1 MKRNSNLYIFI
12 LFSLF
17 ILLVSNTI
25 NINYL
30 NKFKSKKTKKENNI
44 SSANLE
50 LSNLFFNSIKNNILS
65 ESNNLCN
72 VNYYTKALNFI
83 DYSSSILKQDED
95 IISLKKSINNKKSE
109 YLSSSSNPSMTTSAS
124 ILNGISIAT
133 INSLSIE
140 SLTPYLIHVD
150 IATQKTYIY
159 EGSKNKWN
167 LVKSF
172 LCSTGIKG
180 EDTPSGI
187 YTIKERGNWF
197 FSEKY
202 NQGGRYWV
210 QFFNDYLFHSTPY
223 NKEQTQI
230 VDNTLGTPSSHGC
243 IRLSE
248 EDSKWIYDNI
258 PSGSKVIIK

>member
-83 DYSSSILKQDED
+83 DYSS
-95 IISLKKSINNKKSE
+95 
-109 YLSSSSNPSMTTSAS
+109 YT
-124 ILNGISIAT
+124 
-133 INSLSIE
+133 
-140 SLTPYLIHVD
+140 
-150 IATQKTYIY
+150 
-159 EGSKNKWN
+159 KNKM
-167 LVKSF
+167 K
-172 LCSTGIKG
+172 I
-180 EDTPSGI
+180 
-187 YTIKERGNWF
+187 
-197 FSEKY
+197 
-202 NQGGRYWV
+202 
-210 QFFNDYLFHSTPY
+210 
-223 NKEQTQI
+223 
-230 VDNTLGTPSSHGC
+230 
-243 IRLSE
+243 
-248 EDSKWIYDNI
+248 
-258 PSGSKVIIK
+258 